1 MQNQKPDPQAFQLY
15 KQTLFGERLKDGLFC
30 YPCSQPWYD
39 GCSSHF
45 ICYSLMIVVML
56 RPIGL
61 WSEGIWKSTLLVE
74 QLNVGRLDA
83 GHKP

>member
-1 MQNQKPDPQAFQLY
+1 
-15 KQTLFGERLKDGLFC
+15 
-30 YPCSQPWYD
+30 
-39 GCSSHF
+39 
-45 ICYSLMIVVML
+45 MIVVML